1 MARINSRN
9 ESVKIKLK
17 QCWEESKD
25 DRYYAARIAKRD
37 EAIALT
43 KYRKLRDERK
53 LNKN

>member
-9 ESVKIKLK
+9 ESVKIKLE

-37 EAIALT
+37 DAIAFAN
-43 KYRKLRDERK
+43 YRKLREERGSD
-53 LNKN
+53 KN